1 MGVCREGGSD
11 QSGGKM
17 GQKKGGSVSK
27 RNKERCGEA
36 PGSGNALGPSLF
48 ILSLSHSL
56 LKEEKH

>member
-1 MGVCREGGSD
+1 
-11 QSGGKM
+11 M

-48 ILSLSHSL
+48 ILSLSLSFKRRETL
-56 LKEEKH
+56 I